1 MFGRSALRLACGAR
15 QFSTTRTRSVA
26 VRASII
32 LQRDPIVTQQSAKFE
47 AAADQY
53 FGWLDYMTADKFPRE
68 FFFKPGSSAENR
80 WADQDQ
86 ERALEWHFGGTRPK
100 RPVTKKPI
108 EEDPDAEEV
117 EDDLMA
123 PVVGKTVEVQPRETQ
138 ADASNDL
145 LSLERKLDRTLYLIV
160 RDAKGRWA
168 FPQSDVQDEEVLHEA
183 ARRGLRDMCGSKM
196 SVWTVG
202 CGPIGHH
209 VTNEHTAF
217 FVKAHIL
224 AGKAEAKEYKWV
236 TREELGEA
244 VPSDYWAS
252 VKDIL
257 SAV

>member
-1 MFGRSALRLACGAR
+1 MFGRSVTRLSRGVR
-15 QFSTTRTRSVA
+15 GFSTARTGTV
-26 VRASII
+26 VRAAVV
-32 LQRDPIVTQQSAKFE
+32 LQRDPIVTQQAAKFE

-53 FGWLDYMTADKFPRE
+53 FGWLDYMTADKFPRD

-80 WADQDQ
+80 WLEQDQ
-86 ERALEWHFGGTRPK
+86 ERALEWHFGGSRPK

-108 EEDPDAEEV
+108 NEDPDAEEA
-117 EDDLMA
+117 EDDWMVSA
-123 PVVGKTVEVQPRETQ
+123 VRQTVEVQPRETH
-138 ADASNDL
+138 ADAINDC

-160 RDAKGRWA
+160 RDAQGRWA
-168 FPQSDVQDEEVLHEA
+168 FPQGDVRDDEVLHEA
-183 ARRGLRDMCGSKM
+183 ARRGLRDTCGSGM

-236 TREELGEA
+236 TREELSEA
-244 VPSDYWAS
+244 VSADYWAS